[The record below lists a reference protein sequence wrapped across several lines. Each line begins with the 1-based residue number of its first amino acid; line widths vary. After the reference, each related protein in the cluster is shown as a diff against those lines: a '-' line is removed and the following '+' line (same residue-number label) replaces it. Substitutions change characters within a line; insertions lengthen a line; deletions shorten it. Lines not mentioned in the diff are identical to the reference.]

1 MEDSEAKRRK
11 LGRVQWSER
20 KLQKAETL
28 ATGPESCE
36 DLGNWPATVVSAL
49 TSSEEDA
56 EIVLRLRSHVL
67 RGMTVYTDYSG
78 IDCPREALSLC
89 LEALQAAQGWSV
101 EAPAKFVRSCDIS
114 SLAREVLL
122 KHAQVDGGCV
132 FGDILGRL
140 PPIAQAW
147 IQSARPDPDATLEVA
162 RAAYATIRQWVWDN
176 REWLFPDDARCWCEK
191 HAAAC
196 AAHPLLS

>member
-67 RGMTVYTDYSG
+67 RTMTVYTDYSG
-78 IDCPREALSLC
+78 VDCPKGSFE
-89 LEALQAAQGWSV
+89 
-101 EAPAKFVRSCDIS
+101 
-114 SLAREVLL
+114 
-122 KHAQVDGGCV
+122 
-132 FGDILGRL
+132 
-140 PPIAQAW
+140 
-147 IQSARPDPDATLEVA
+147 
-162 RAAYATIRQWVWDN
+162 
-176 REWLFPDDARCWCEK
+176 
-191 HAAAC
+191 
-196 AAHPLLS
+196 PLLGSSASSSGLECGSACQVCQVLRHLVAGS